1 MANKF
6 YDKGIEAYLEGG
18 IASLSDTLKANL
30 LSSASYTPNYSTDQ
44 YLNIIAG
51 GAIIAAG
58 VALSSKSGAAG
69 TLSAANVV
77 WTSVSGG
84 AAAYIGLYKD
94 TGTSSTSPLILL
106 IDTASGLPVTPNG
119 GDITVA
125 WSSGQV
131 FTLCE
136 MLPEAE
142 REWSKIRKLI
152 EWLRDACGIPAVI
165 GAGRNPGG
173 RGVWIP
179 EPRVTLAS
187 MLEPSRLPMWV

>member
-1 MANKF
+1 MANRF

-51 GAIIAAG
+51 GAIIADG
-58 VALSSKSGAAG
+58 VALSSKSGSAG

-77 WTSVSGG
+77 WTSVSGS

-106 IDTASGLPVTPNG
+106 IDTATGLPVTPNG

-136 MLPEAE
+136 MLPEHA
-142 REWSKIRKLI
+142 REWGAIKRLRD
-152 EWLRDACGIPAVI
+152 WLRDACGLPAVF
-165 GAGRNPGG
+165 GPGRHPGG
-173 RGVWIP
+173 RGIWIP
-179 EPRVTLAS
+179 APTIIAA
-187 MLEPSRLPMWV
+187 